1 MVLREGIKPMHNQMR
16 ELFRVALGLAEPWV
30 VSKIEFSAEQH
41 QLDMWVD
48 FPAGSRFACPE
59 CGRDGCGAY
68 DSSERTWRH
77 LNFFQHKTLLH
88 ARQPRIEC
96 PDHGIKT
103 VEVPWSRPGSGFTLL
118 MEAFIL
124 VLVQGGMTAAQAA
137 RLIDEHDTRVWRVLQ
152 HYVEQARAEADFS
165 KVTAVGVDET
175 SRRRGHNYISVF
187 MDLDKEHSRVLFA
200 TEGKDARTV
209 EAFKQDLQAH
219 GGKAEQIEEA
229 CLDMSAAFISGLTEQ
244 FPDVQLTFDNFHLMQ
259 LLGKAVDQVRREE
272 QPTHPELKGTRYVW
286 LKNEWNRT
294 EKQVSI
300 FNALR
305 SSHLA
310 TVRATHL
317 KSVFQDIFACDT
329 AQEAEPLLKHWYFWA
344 THSRIAPMIK
354 AAKTLKRHW
363 AGVLR
368 WFTSRISNG
377 LLEAINSLIQSAK
390 RKARGFRST
399 RYLIT
404 MVYLIAGKLNF
415 KLPAIA
421 QVTHT
426 K

>member
-1 MVLREGIKPMHNQMR
+1 MQTN
-16 ELFRVALGLAEPWV
+16 ELFRIALGLAEPWV
-30 VSKIEFSAEQH
+30 VGKIAFSEDQR
-41 QLDMWVD
+41 QLELWLD
-48 FPAGSRFACPE
+48 FPSGSRFSCPE
-59 CGRDGCGAY
+59 CGRGGCGVY

-77 LNFFQHKTLLH
+77 LNFFEHKTLLH

-96 PDHGIKT
+96 PDHGVKT

-152 HYVEQARAEADFS
+152 HYVERARAEADFS
-165 KVTAVGVDET
+165 EVTTVGVDET

-187 MDLDKEHSRVLFA
+187 MDLDTEHSRVLFA
-200 TEGKDARTV
+200 TEGKNTQTV
-209 EAFKQDLQAH
+209 EAFKQDLEAH
-219 GGKAEQIEEA
+219 GGRAEQIEEA
-229 CLDMSAAFISGLTEQ
+229 CLDMSVAFISGLTKQ
-244 FPDVQLTFDNFHLMQ
+244 FPNVQLTFDNFHLMQ

-286 LKNEWNRT
+286 LNNEWNRT
-294 EKQVSI
+294 EKQVSL

-329 AQEAEPLLKHWYFWA
+329 VEEAEPLLKHWYFWA

-363 AGVLR
+363 AGVLS

-377 LLEAINSLIQSAK
+377 LLEATNSLIQSAK

-399 RYLIT
+399 NYLIT
-404 MVYLIAGKLNF
+404 MVYLIAGKLDF
-415 KLPAIA
+415 KLPAFA
-421 QVTHT
+421 QATHT